1 MTTPIFEF
9 RYGKLGGCGII
20 GELQE
25 MGWGGKK
32 ETCLEKVAFGERWDI
47 EVGHFQ
53 SRSKW
58 KTPFG
63 KLNINK
69 RKTPENGR
77 VEIETER
84 ENVLN
89 SEEFIYSNSE

>member
-32 ETCLEKVAFGERWDI
+32 ETCLEQVAFGERWDI
-47 EVGHFQ
+47 
-53 SRSKW
+53 
-58 KTPFG
+58 
-63 KLNINK
+63 
-69 RKTPENGR
+69 
-77 VEIETER
+77 
-84 ENVLN
+84 
-89 SEEFIYSNSE
+89 